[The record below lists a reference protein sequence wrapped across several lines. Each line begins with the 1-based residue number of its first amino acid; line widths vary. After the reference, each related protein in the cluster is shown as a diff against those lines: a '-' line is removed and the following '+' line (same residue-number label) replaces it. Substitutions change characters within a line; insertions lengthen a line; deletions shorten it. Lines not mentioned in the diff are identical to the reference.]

1 MKMNNLGLGGL
12 TGTPR
17 RRSAA
22 AAAELIWKFFVVS
35 IHQTPLFHCQ
45 PSRFMTNIKVT
56 NMKKYSREICYCQP
70 TRFHCVNPPDQ
81 TPLCREDGLR
91 KNILKPEHTFW
102 ICVGACVWRGWRC
115 HFVKPFYILYVP
127 RFHQK
132 SPRTN
137 KNRSDNR
144 WSKTDLCLK

>member
-22 AAAELIWKFFVVS
+22 AELIWKFFVLS
-35 IHQTPLFHCQ
+35 IHQTPLFNCQ

-81 TPLCREDGLR
+81 TPLCREDSIHGLR
-91 KNILKPEHTFW
+91 KNILKLEHTFW
-102 ICVGACVWRGWRC
+102 ICVWRGRRC
-115 HFVKPFYILYVP
+115 HFVKTFLYIVP
-127 RFHQK
+127 HFHQK